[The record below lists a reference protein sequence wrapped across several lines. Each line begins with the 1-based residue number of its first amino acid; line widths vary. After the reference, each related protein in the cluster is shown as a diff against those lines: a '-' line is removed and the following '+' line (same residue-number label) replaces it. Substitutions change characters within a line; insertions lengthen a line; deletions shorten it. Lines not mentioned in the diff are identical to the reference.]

1 MDLAVVVRGRSR
13 WPVVRHGPCI
23 WTLYIWAA
31 PIGVSCPCSG
41 IPPPQTVGLVA
52 VLDYPIEARQG
63 GIIQH
68 NAELC
73 KMIPFPVLD

>member
-1 MDLAVVVRGRSR
+1 MD
-13 WPVVRHGPCI
+13 PVYGPCI
-23 WTLYIWAA
+23 YGLLPSVFLVLAA
-31 PIGVSCPCSG
+31 AYR
-41 IPPPQTVGLVA
+41 PPQTIGLVA